1 MKNKVLIGSLITA
14 LIAFMLY
21 SVNLKKVENSSL
33 KIVGQ
38 GQEQV
43 VKNKKGKNSVREPK
57 VATMEYPNHIKI
69 ASGSEKKW
77 AEKIVQVMGKDQSYQ
92 VCVQD
97 LNNNKFVRVSNT
109 SQRHGVN
116 TISRLFLLIALTYQ
130 EQQGKLNINKAVKIK
145 KADHVKGEKVLQ
157 KGIAYNATYLKQLMM
172 QGDKTAAN
180 ALLRKVK
187 PAKVNSIIRR
197 TGAED
202 TAIKGKLSAKPA
214 AYTTA
219 NDLNKIMVSLYH
231 DQILSRQYSN
241 QVLGALN
248 ANKTKPRIIRNSK
261 GLIYAIGDSKAN
273 VALVQ
278 SNGNAY
284 CVSVWSNNDHDF
296 VKLGKAVNSFFK

>member
-14 LIAFMLY
+14 LIAFILY

-57 VATMEYPNHIKI
+57 VATVEYPNHIKI
-69 ASGSEKKW
+69 ASGSEQKW
-77 AEKIVQVMGKDQSYQ
+77 AEKILQVMGKDQSYQ

-97 LNNNKFVRVSNT
+97 LNNNKFARVSNT

-130 EQQGKLNINKAVKIK
+130 EQHGQATANKAVKIK

>member
-38 GQEQV
+38 GQEQI

-57 VATMEYPNHIKI
+57 VATVEYPNHIKI
-69 ASGSEKKW
+69 ASGSEQKW

-97 LNNNKFVRVSNT
+97 LNNNKYARVSNT

-116 TISRLFLLIALTYQ
+116 TSSRLFLLIALTYQ
-130 EQQGKLNINKAVKIK
+130 EQHGKSVSKKAIKIK

-157 KGIAYNATYLKQLMM
+157 KGIAYNAAYLKQLMM

-180 ALLRKVK
+180 ALLRTVK
-187 PAKVNSIIRR
+187 PATVNSIIKKI
-197 TGAED
+197 GVHD
-202 TAIKGKLSAKPA
+202 TTIKGKFSAKPA
-214 AYTTA
+214 ALTTA

-241 QVLGALN
+241 QVLGALSSV
-248 ANKTKPRIIRNSK
+248 KTKPKIVRNTK
-261 GLIYAIGDSKAN
+261 GLIYGIGDGKAN
-273 VALVQ
+273 VALIQ

>member
-57 VATMEYPNHIKI
+57 VATVEYPNHIKI
-69 ASGSEKKW
+69 ASGSEQKW
-77 AEKIVQVMGKDQSYQ
+77 AEKIVQVMGKDRSYQ

-97 LNNNKFVRVSNT
+97 LNNNKFARVSNT

-130 EQQGKLNINKAVKIK
+130 DQHGKLNINKAVKIK
-145 KADHVKGEKVLQ
+145 KADRVKGEKVLQ
-157 KGIAYNATYLKQLMM
+157 KGVAYNAAYLKQLMM

-180 ALLRKVK
+180 ALLRTVK
-187 PAKVNSIIRR
+187 PATVNSIIKKM
-197 TGAED
+197 GVHD
-202 TAIKGKLSAKPA
+202 TTIKGKFSAKPTA
-214 AYTTA
+214 LTTA

-241 QVLGALN
+241 QVLGALSS
-248 ANKTKPRIIRNSK
+248 AKTKPKIVRNTK
-261 GLIYAIGDSKAN
+261 GLIYGIGDGKAN

-284 CVSVWSNNDHDF
+284 CVSVWSNNDQDF
-296 VKLGKAVNSFFK
+296 IKLGKAVNSFFK

>member
-14 LIAFMLY
+14 LIAFILY

-57 VATMEYPNHIKI
+57 VATVEYPNHIKI

-97 LNNNKFVRVSNT
+97 LNNNKFARVSNT

-130 EQQGKLNINKAVKIK
+130 EQHGQATANKAVKIK

>member
-33 KIVGQ
+33 KIVSQ

-43 VKNKKGKNSVREPK
+43 VKNKKGKNSAREPK

-97 LNNNKFVRVSNT
+97 LNNNKFARVSNT

-116 TISRLFLLIALTYQ
+116 TISRLFLLVALTYQ

-145 KADHVKGEKVLQ
+145 KADYVKGEKVLQ

-187 PAKVNSIIRR
+187 PATVNSIIKKI
-197 TGAED
+197 GVHD
-202 TAIKGKLSAKPA
+202 TTIKGKFSAKSA

-296 VKLGKAVNSFFK
+296 VKLGNAVNSFFK

>member
-43 VKNKKGKNSVREPK
+43 VKNKKGKNSAREPK

-69 ASGSEKKW
+69 ASGSEQKW

-97 LNNNKFVRVSNT
+97 LNNNKYARVSNT

-116 TISRLFLLIALTYQ
+116 TSSRLFLLIALTYQ
-130 EQQGKLNINKAVKIK
+130 EQHGKSVSKKAIKIK

-157 KGIAYNATYLKQLMM
+157 KGIAYNAAYLKQLMM

-180 ALLRKVK
+180 ALLRTVK

-248 ANKTKPRIIRNSK
+248 ANKTKPKIIRNSK

-284 CVSVWSNNDHDF
+284 CVSVWCNNDHDF

>member
-38 GQEQV
+38 GQEQI
-43 VKNKKGKNSVREPK
+43 VKNKKEKNSVREPK
-57 VATMEYPNHIKI
+57 VATVEYPNHIKI
-69 ASGSEKKW
+69 ASGSEQKW

-97 LNNNKFVRVSNT
+97 LNNNKYARVSNT

-116 TISRLFLLIALTYQ
+116 TSSRLFLLIALTYQ
-130 EQQGKLNINKAVKIK
+130 EQHGKSVSKKAIKIK

-157 KGIAYNATYLKQLMM
+157 KGIAYNAAYLKQLMM

-180 ALLRKVK
+180 ALLRTVK

-248 ANKTKPRIIRNSK
+248 ANKTKPKIIRNSK

-284 CVSVWSNNDHDF
+284 CVSVWGNNDHDF

>member
-1 MKNKVLIGSLITA
+1 MKNKILIGSLITA

-38 GQEQV
+38 GQEQI

-57 VATMEYPNHIKI
+57 VATVEYPNHIKI
-69 ASGSEKKW
+69 ASGSEQKW

-97 LNNNKFVRVSNT
+97 LNNNKYARVSNT

-130 EQQGKLNINKAVKIK
+130 EQHGKSVSRKAIKIK

-157 KGIAYNATYLKQLMM
+157 KGIAYNAAYLKQLMM

-214 AYTTA
+214 GYTTA
-219 NDLNKIMVSLYH
+219 KDLNKIMVSLYH

-241 QVLGALN
+241 QVLGTLSSV
-248 ANKTKPRIIRNSK
+248 KIKPKIVRNTK
-261 GLIYAIGDSKAN
+261 GLIYGIGDAKAN
-273 VALVQ
+273 VALIQ

>member
-38 GQEQV
+38 GQEQI

-57 VATMEYPNHIKI
+57 VATVEYPNHIKI
-69 ASGSEKKW
+69 ASGSEQKW

-97 LNNNKFVRVSNT
+97 LNNNKYARVSNT

-130 EQQGKLNINKAVKIK
+130 EQHGKSVSRKAIKIK

-157 KGIAYNATYLKQLMM
+157 KGIAYNAAYLKQLMM

-180 ALLRKVK
+180 ALLRTVK

-248 ANKTKPRIIRNSK
+248 ANKTKPKIIRNSK

>member
-69 ASGSEKKW
+69 ASGSEQKW

-97 LNNNKFVRVSNT
+97 LNNNKFARVSNT

-116 TISRLFLLIALTYQ
+116 TISRLFLLVALTYQ
-130 EQQGKLNINKAVKIK
+130 EQHGQATANKAVKIK

-248 ANKTKPRIIRNSK
+248 ANKTKPKIIRNSK

-296 VKLGKAVNSFFK
+296 VKLGKAGNSFFK

>member
-69 ASGSEKKW
+69 ASGSEQKW
-77 AEKIVQVMGKDQSYQ
+77 AEKIVQVMGKDRSYQ

-97 LNNNKFVRVSNT
+97 LNNNKFAHVSNT

-130 EQQGKLNINKAVKIK
+130 DQHGKANINKAVKIK
-145 KADHVKGEKVLQ
+145 KTDRVKGEKVLQ
-157 KGIAYNATYLKQLMM
+157 KGVAYNAAYLKQLMM

-180 ALLRKVK
+180 ALLRTVK
-187 PAKVNSIIRR
+187 PATVNSIIKKM
-197 TGAED
+197 GVHD
-202 TAIKGKLSAKPA
+202 TTIKGKFSAKPTA
-214 AYTTA
+214 LTTA

-241 QVLGALN
+241 QVLGALSS
-248 ANKTKPRIIRNSK
+248 AKTKPKIVRNTK
-261 GLIYAIGDSKAN
+261 GLIYGIGDGKAN

-284 CVSVWSNNDHDF
+284 CVSVWSNNDQDF

>member
-69 ASGSEKKW
+69 ASGSEQKW

-97 LNNNKFVRVSNT
+97 LNNNKFARVSNT

-130 EQQGKLNINKAVKIK
+130 EQHEQATANKAVKIK

-248 ANKTKPRIIRNSK
+248 ASKIKPRIIRNSK

>member
-57 VATMEYPNHIKI
+57 VATVEYPNHIKI

-97 LNNNKFVRVSNT
+97 LNNNKFARVSNT

-130 EQQGKLNINKAVKIK
+130 EQHGQATANKAVKIK

-197 TGAED
+197 TGAEN

>member
-57 VATMEYPNHIKI
+57 VATVEYPNHIKI

-97 LNNNKFVRVSNT
+97 LNNNKFARVSNT

-130 EQQGKLNINKAVKIK
+130 EQHGQATANKAVKIK

-180 ALLRKVK
+180 ALLRTVK

>member
-43 VKNKKGKNSVREPK
+43 VKNKKGKNSAREPK
-57 VATMEYPNHIKI
+57 VATVEYPNHIKI

-97 LNNNKFVRVSNT
+97 LNNNKFARVSNT

-116 TISRLFLLIALTYQ
+116 TISCLFLLIALTYQ
-130 EQQGKLNINKAVKIK
+130 EQHGQATANKAVKIK

-157 KGIAYNATYLKQLMM
+157 KGIAYNAAYLKQLMM

-180 ALLRKVK
+180 ALLRTVK

>member
-33 KIVGQ
+33 KIVSQ

-43 VKNKKGKNSVREPK
+43 VKNKKGKNSAREPK

-97 LNNNKFVRVSNT
+97 LNNNKFARVSNT

-116 TISRLFLLIALTYQ
+116 TISRLFLLVALTYQ
-130 EQQGKLNINKAVKIK
+130 EQKGKLNINKAVKIK

-180 ALLRKVK
+180 ALLRVVK

-248 ANKTKPRIIRNSK
+248 ANKTKPKIIRNNK

-284 CVSVWSNNDHDF
+284 CVSVWSNNDHEF